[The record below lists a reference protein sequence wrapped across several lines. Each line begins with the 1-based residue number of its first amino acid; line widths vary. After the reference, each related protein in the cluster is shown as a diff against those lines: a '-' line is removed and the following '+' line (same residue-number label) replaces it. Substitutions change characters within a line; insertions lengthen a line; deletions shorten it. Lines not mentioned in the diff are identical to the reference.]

1 MGFEVEDLDRPSD
14 MLIILIQRAQVTLRR
29 SDPLTSRHFRRAND
43 MAQKVPV
50 IGLALALVTM
60 LLLGLASGQSGCTT
74 AIIRLA
80 PCLNYITGNTSTPS
94 STCCSQL
101 ASVVQSQ
108 PACLCSVL
116 NGGASSLG
124 LTINQTR
131 ALALPGACK
140 VQTLPV
146 SESNSKHSINIHR
159 HTCGRWTGKISDSIT
174 DDSGNTVN
182 ARQSRAGDPSHTSSS
197 KSRFYCYYYVG
208 FSGVKSRAVEVI
220 YMLTSS
226 VYSSNV

>member
-1 MGFEVEDLDRPSD
+1 MGFELEDLDRPSD
-14 MLIILIQRAQVTLRR
+14 VLIILIQRAQVTLRR

-43 MAQKVPV
+43 VAKKVPV
-50 IGLALALVTM
+50 IGLA
-60 LLLGLASGQSGCTT
+60 
-74 AIIRLA
+74 LA

-124 LTINQTR
+124 VTNNQTR

-146 SESNSKHSINIHR
+146 SECNSEHSINVHR
-159 HTCGRWTGKISDSIT
+159 HSCGRWTGKISDSIT

-182 ARQSRAGDPSHTSSS
+182 ARQSRAGDPIHTSSS
-197 KSRFYCYYYVG
+197 NTRFYCYYCVG
-208 FSGVKSRAVEVI
+208 FFRVKSRAVEVI
-220 YMLTSS
+220 YMLTS
-226 VYSSNV
+226 VHSSNV

>member
-1 MGFEVEDLDRPSD
+1 MGFKLEDLDRPSD
-14 MLIILIQRAQVTLRR
+14 VLIILIQRAQVTLRR

-43 MAQKVPV
+43 VAKKVPV

-60 LLLGLASGQSGCTT
+60 LLLGLAS
-74 AIIRLA
+74 AHLA

-124 LTINQTR
+124 VTNNQTR

-146 SESNSKHSINIHR
+146 SDCNSEHSINVHR
-159 HTCGRWTGKISDSIT
+159 HSCGRWTGKISDSIT
-174 DDSGNTVN
+174 DDSGNTVK
-182 ARQSRAGDPSHTSSS
+182 ARQSRAGDPIHTSSS
-197 KSRFYCYYYVG
+197 NTRFYCYYCVG
-208 FSGVKSRAVEVI
+208 FFRVKSRAVEVI
-220 YMLTSS
+220 YMLTS
-226 VYSSNV
+226 VPSSNV